1 MIAQTATRPS
11 QVVGP
16 GAAAALVQREPTSKE
31 FIVVSAHVVDQVE
44 VLLAGRSPS
53 RVIVVDGPTDIERA
67 QSLARHASVERIACF
82 IAVGGGSVLD
92 LVKLASAEATN
103 PRLLRSLAHR
113 ATTNGFLTRT
123 VLRAAPLPFMAVPT
137 TIGTG
142 SEVNASACFESRF
155 EGTPART
162 LVDLRLA
169 LPSAVA
175 YDPAFTAATPDLLN
189 QGIFEIGAR
198 IVGAAVGTP
207 SSLQLA
213 EAEAEFLFD
222 RVVRLADGPGNPLT
236 HDDDRIEAA
245 LVSAASH
252 SGWALRGRG
261 PAPSPLWLLSTELS
275 VAASITKNEAAM
287 RLVIPWLSRIAVG
300 DERWGSADA
309 FDRWSRRT
317 EDADLRGWF
326 HRLIAAAQL
335 STHPLGIDCDRVA
348 HRVTT
353 RFAVGSLA
361 NISTCAIAALFA
373 DVESGVLT

>member
-1 MIAQTATRPS
+1 MIAQTADRPS
-11 QVVGP
+11 QIVGP
-16 GAAAALVQREPTSKE
+16 GAAAALVQRERTSRE
-31 FIVVSAHVVDQVE
+31 FIVASAHVVDQVE
-44 VLLAGRSPS
+44 VLLAGHNSS
-53 RVIVVDGPTDIERA
+53 RVIVVDHPTDIERA
-67 QSLARHASVERIACF
+67 QSLARHASVERIARI

-92 LVKLASAEATN
+92 LVKLASAEVTN

-123 VLRAAPLPFMAVPT
+123 VLRAAPLPFIAVPT

-142 SEVNASACFESRF
+142 SEVNASACFESRV
-155 EGTPART
+155 EDTPART

-175 YDPAFTAATPDLLN
+175 YDPAFTAATPELLN

-222 RVVRLADGPGNPLT
+222 RVVRIADGPGNLLSNN
-236 HDDDRIEAA
+236 DDRIEAA

-261 PAPSPLWLLSTELS
+261 PAPSPLWILSTELS

-287 RLVIPWLSRIAVG
+287 RLVMPWLSRIAGG
-300 DERWGSADA
+300 DERWGSPDA
-309 FDRWSRRT
+309 FVRWSRRT
-317 EDADLRGWF
+317 GDADLRGWF
-326 HRLIAAAQL
+326 HRIIEVAQL
-335 STHPLGIDCDRVA
+335 SRRPLGIDCDRVA

-361 NISTCAIAALFA
+361 KLSTSTIAGLFA
-373 DVESGVLT
+373 EVESGLLT